1 MRSKPQTSSPVDGRP
16 GRSADQNPKL
26 LRRKPTIA
34 PALSTI
40 RSLAAKVI
48 VAELWLAIG
57 IVALLSAMAERDF
70 TFAIALSTFLALIPS
85 LVWVCDPIRVVAR
98 YVLAVGFVAQC
109 VLLAVMSLQTSGPVT
124 YGIFAFSLVLLAQ
137 IAGFICWRSLF
148 LAGSLLIASVLTAGF
163 WVSSVAELDPV
174 FSAVDPVNLL
184 LANQLPASELLD
196 GLLPLWLLTL
206 GVLLPMTYRVE
217 RALEETHASR
227 LAALEAMTLAV
238 EDARSVAIGK
248 RPNARSTAAALNLRR
263 AVMGAERTGAPEQEL
278 GAGAADLPDE
288 QELKRQLALGPEK
301 GAGEHESE
309 DPAQLGNPVHRQ
321 QQILARALEV
331 HDGL

>member
-1 MRSKPQTSSPVDGRP
+1 M
-16 GRSADQNPKL
+16 
-26 LRRKPTIA
+26 
-34 PALSTI
+34 
-40 RSLAAKVI
+40 
-48 VAELWLAIG
+48 AIG
-57 IVALLSAMAERDF
+57 VVALLSAMAERDF
-70 TFAIALSTFLALIPS
+70 AFAIALSTLFALLPS
-85 LVWVCDPIRVVAR
+85 LVWVCDPVRVVAR

-148 LAGSLLIASVLTAGF
+148 LAGSLLIASVVAAGF
-163 WVSSVAELDPV
+163 WASGIAELDPV
-174 FSAVDPVNLL
+174 FAAGYPT
-184 LANQLPASELLD
+184 SELLD

-248 RPNARSTAAALNLRR
+248 RPNARSAAAALSLRR
-263 AVMGAERTGAPEQEL
+263 AVMGAERPNPAEDQEPKTE
-278 GAGAADLPDE
+278 AGLLDDE
-288 QELKRQLALGPEK
+288 ELKRQLSLGPDRSA
-301 GAGEHESE
+301 AGGDTTELE
-309 DPAQLGNPVHRQ
+309 DSSLVGNPVHRQ
-321 QQILARALEV
+321 QQFLARALEV
-331 HDGL
+331 HDGP

>member
-1 MRSKPQTSSPVDGRP
+1 MRSNPKTSAVSEGRP
-16 GRSADQNPKL
+16 GRNAGQNPKL

-57 IVALLSAMAERDF
+57 VVALLSAMAERDF
-70 TFAIALSTFLALIPS
+70 AFAIALSTLFALLPS
-85 LVWVCDPIRVVAR
+85 LVWVCDPVRVVAR

-148 LAGSLLIASVLTAGF
+148 LAGGLLIASVVAAGF
-163 WVSSVAELDPV
+163 WASGVSELDPV
-174 FSAVDPVNLL
+174 FAAGYPT
-184 LANQLPASELLD
+184 SELLD

-248 RPNARSTAAALNLRR
+248 RPNARSTAAAMTLRR
-263 AVMGAERTGAPEQEL
+263 AVMGSDRTNGTEAGEL
-278 GAGAADLPDE
+278 KDETGLPDE
-288 QELKRQLALGPEK
+288 QELKRQLSLGPEQR
-301 GAGEHESE
+301 AGDDGESGE
-309 DPAQLGNPVHRQ
+309 ESSSLAGNPVHRQ
-321 QQILARALEV
+321 QQILARALGI
-331 HDGL
+331 HDGA